1 MYHTYIHT
9 VNITFPLLNIENMAI
24 NGRKIEYDFKTW
36 KKVLQILS
44 WIRVNYCS
52 LLLNKLRGEMLTTYS
67 PTHSFD

>member
-1 MYHTYIHT
+1 M
-9 VNITFPLLNIENMAI
+9 NITFPLLNIENMAI